1 MFYFS
6 ITWSLSQCSLAD
18 AFSSSSLKLI
28 TFCLAYSLS
37 QQAFNFPSCFSG
49 QLPSLLTKISS
60 ELKDVLQAAFNTRK
74 PMKSSEGFVGSKVC
88 VCVCLSVHM
97 CCVFLCVLFVP
108 TPSRLYVR
116 FS

>member
-18 AFSSSSLKLI
+18 AFSSSFLKLI

-60 ELKDVLQAAFNTRK
+60 ELKDVLQAALNTRK

-88 VCVCLSVHM
+88 VCVCLSI
-97 CCVFLCVLFVP
+97 CVVCFCVYY
-108 TPSRLYVR
+108 LYLLPQGCM
-116 FS
+116 